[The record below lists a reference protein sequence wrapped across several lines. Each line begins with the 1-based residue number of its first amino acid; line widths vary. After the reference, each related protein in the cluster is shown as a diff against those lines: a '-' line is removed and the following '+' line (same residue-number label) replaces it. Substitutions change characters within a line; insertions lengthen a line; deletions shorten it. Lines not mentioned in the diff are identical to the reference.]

1 MPVSARIVSPNL
13 EQWKRAGF
21 ATARTLNA
29 PQLVNAVSTV
39 LQQRWE
45 VLSRRLFT
53 TQGGSGAGGR
63 WPDLSDEPPGSGY
76 RSQKAKSHPGKT
88 ILRRED
94 ILWSG
99 LLGGSGQVSFGTM
112 AATGFS
118 YRYGVDVGKSAGF
131 HQEGGSIPGR
141 PPIRKVIDPTRQQM
155 RGMGLSIARTMEDG
169 MFTRMWFELKGRRDL
184 RVSSRFTGFDS
195 PVDVDV
201 S

>member
-29 PQLVNAVSTV
+29 PQLVSAVSTV
-39 LQQRWE
+39 LQKRWE

-63 WPDLSDEPPGSGY
+63 WPDLSDDY
-76 RSQKAKSHPGKT
+76 AIQKAKSFPGKT
-88 ILRRED
+88 ILRRRD
-94 ILWSG
+94 DLMNSLLSG
-99 LLGGSGQVSFGTM
+99 AEQISFGTM
-112 AATGFS
+112 SATGFS
-118 YRYGVDVGKSAGF
+118 YRYGTDNDIARW
-131 HQEGGSIPGR
+131 HQKGGTISGR
-141 PPIRKVIDPTRQQM
+141 PPVRKVIDPNRQQL
-155 RGMGLSIARTMEDG
+155 RAMGLSIARTMEDG